1 MLKFLKLTDI
11 NRNST
16 NQFVKY
22 LFDNKLNSVIQY
34 IVIAK
39 KCEGFNTFNNEDP
52 WERND
57 SLKLNAYSFLS
68 TLMKLTDIEKN
79 DYLKRKYAFLTIR
92 TAYYASNYDL
102 IKILFKKHFTNS
114 KKDYLY
120 YWALYFN
127 SFQNKNSSIDIANV
141 MSNSLEKKYAC
152 YYFFH
157 EQYNLQNALSN
168 AKSANDIANAYA
180 FASVQR
186 LEPNLDYLVKIY
198 ENSTKSRI
206 LDFLLLREINKI
218 EDWIY
223 TPYYTNY
230 LPSLEFSDYWWSE
243 KKDEIQSTETLRA
256 RSEKDRLYAKQVLDF
271 INTVNFSKINDV
283 SLWKA
288 AQIQTVVYDKKL

>member
-1 MLKFLKLTDI
+1 MLCQT
-11 NRNST
+11 
-16 NQFVKY
+16 
-22 LFDNKLNSVIQY
+22 
-34 IVIAK
+34 
-39 KCEGFNTFNNEDP
+39 
-52 WERND
+52 
-57 SLKLNAYSFLS
+57 LS
-68 TLMKLTDIEKN
+68 K
-79 DYLKRKYAFLTIR
+79 
-92 TAYYASNYDL
+92 
-102 IKILFKKHFTNS
+102 
-114 KKDYLY
+114 
-120 YWALYFN
+120 
-127 SFQNKNSSIDIANV
+127 
-141 MSNSLEKKYAC
+141 KKYAC

-256 RSEKDRLYAKQVLDF
+256 RSEKDRLYACLLYTSDAADDMQCVDLGGRRIIKKKKEPQPVCSYWINRAPHGAPRHKQRLTSSSMAHRHPPP
-271 INTVNFSKINDV
+271 I
-283 SLWKA
+283 LC
-288 AQIQTVVYDKKL
+288 